1 MTRAAVRLRA
11 QAACTL
17 QCSNVMISSKGGKG
31 QIPYFLVGGAF
42 IHSLGDLTVTVISH
56 AIT

>member
-1 MTRAAVRLRA
+1 MTRAPA